1 MSLLFQLLRRELSFV
16 AFYNLCELGDF
27 PILSNSITLNDLGA
41 VVVVYPEPTKILSSR
56 RPLPVWITERFK
68 EDWLGL
74 LFLEA
79 IALGYFRL

>member
-16 AFYNLCELGDF
+16 AFYNRSNWAIFQFFSDSVTPNNLG
-27 PILSNSITLNDLGA
+27 IA
-41 VVVVYPEPTKILSSR
+41 VVVYPEPTKILSSR